1 MYFNSLKYH
10 KQTIEGEKIT
20 SSLAFK
26 LAEKFKTR
34 YEVAKRLKR
43 AVEASYQRAGKP
55 KPAEECCKADK
66 SKLKYDVRFR
76 SNVDLDN
83 ICLKVSGTAS
93 RDPVLLDEHVFNE
106 MKQISETYPFIK
118 WQYFGSKEGILTN
131 FLVYEDKEDCPK
143 YDPRYRPFYVETATL
158 DAKDVVLVID
168 TSRSMVGDKIDK
180 AQEVANTVLDTM
192 NPKDKFPASR
202 GPFSFVFAELTG
214 GTKRDLCHGS
224 KLPLIQPPS
233 MVVDGVFRNACSL
246 YCLLTVT

>member
-1 MYFNSLKYH
+1 MYFNSLQYH
-10 KQTIEGEKIT
+10 KQTIKGNEST
-20 SSLAFK
+20 TSLAFT

-34 YEVAKRLKR
+34 YKVARRLKE

-76 SNVDLDN
+76 SKVDLDN

-93 RDPVLLDEHVFNE
+93 SNPVLLDETVFTE
-106 MKQISETYPFIK
+106 MKQISKKYPFIK
-118 WQYFGSKEGILTN
+118 WQYFGSKEGVLTN
-131 FLVYEDKEDCPK
+131 FPVYEDKEDCPK

-180 AQEVANTVLDTM
+180 AKEAANTVLDTM
-192 NPKDKFPASR
+192 NPKDK
-202 GPFSFVFAELTG
+202 VM
-214 GTKRDLCHGS
+214 HG
-224 KLPLIQPPS
+224 KF
-233 MVVDGVFRNACSL
+233 D
-246 YCLLTVT
+246 